1 MMSLCNFLICA
12 FLPFLCFAEAQMP
25 FQVDE
30 SRSRNPLVKIDVPFV
45 PEEFR
50 SSQKRII
57 FDKNDF
63 VNLQDS
69 SDIQDAIRDS
79 ILTLLN
85 KTQTNET
92 KVSNGL

>member
-1 MMSLCNFLICA
+1 
-12 FLPFLCFAEAQMP
+12 MP

-92 KVSNGL
+92 KVSGGL